1 MQQKLCLWMAM
12 VVLFGAL
19 CVGNP
24 FLACRDGTSPV
35 EPTTAAASSAERV
48 DPAVVV
54 ATPRANE
61 LATVSPLPLAPL
73 PVATLPVALSAKT
86 PPANAPPA
94 KTPMVTLASDQM
106 RSRRGPAEA
115 AVELAAGTLQP
126 TRRPG
131 TAEDLECPDA
141 DLRPLVARIERHDGV
156 LVWVL
161 HDGRRFRRNPKV
173 AVGEPLLVPF
183 VAIAADDHPE

>member
-1 MQQKLCLWMAM
+1 M

-35 EPTTAAASSAERV
+35 EPTTAAAPSSERV
-48 DPAVVV
+48 DPEVVV

-61 LATVSPLPLAPL
+61 LATVAP
-73 PVATLPVALSAKT
+73 LPVALSAKT

-106 RSRRGPAEA
+106 RSRRSPAEA
-115 AVELAAGTLQP
+115 AVELAAGKLQP

-183 VAIAADDHPE
+183 VAIAADDRPE